1 MAVGPLAVAGPVVP
15 ALQRGV
21 RGNKYKEAEMNR
33 FVLSLMLVGALL
45 VTTVSVALA
54 AATTSTES
62 VKVPLNGLVLPNP
75 CSGEPVALSG
85 TLHTVVHITIDAQG
99 GERFFVQSGQQQVT
113 GVGLTSGTRYQAT
126 GVTREAGNDTAG
138 EAVEG
143 TFVNTF
149 KIISQGDADNYF
161 VANATIHLTYANG
174 EFRAEV
180 VNVSTE
186 CQG

>member
-1 MAVGPLAVAGPVVP
+1 M
-15 ALQRGV
+15 
-21 RGNKYKEAEMNR
+21 
-33 FVLSLMLVGALL
+33 
-45 VTTVSVALA
+45 SVALA

-62 VKVPLNGLVLPNP
+62 VKVPLDGLVLTDP
-75 CSGEPVALSG
+75 CSGEAVALSG
-85 TLHTVVHITIDAQG
+85 TLHSVVHVTTDAQG

-113 GVGLTSGTRYQAT
+113 GVGLMSGTIYQAT
-126 GVTREAGNDTAG
+126 GVTRDAENVTAG

-143 TFVNTF
+143 TFINTF
-149 KIISQGDADNYF
+149 RLISRGDADNSF
-161 VANATIHLTYANG
+161 VTTAMIHLTYANG